1 MVVDNAVLARVI
13 PLSRMIYDDGHLRT
27 DICVLCN
34 GGSRH
39 GDNQANCQ
47 NGGGFHHTLLLNERL
62 YFRRAG
68 ALTQQ
73 HADRGRCCTVSVTG
87 DRRRRTEVPFALP
100 CAPNQSDVRKSALT
114 GSVSTGCDLSKLWSA
129 AWVGALLQLPNAACL
144 ERGGSRLRSYSAG
157 KEGRAR
163 VARLARYISGSL

>member
-1 MVVDNAVLARVI
+1 MTTGTCGRISAFCATAVVVTKTTRPIVRMVADFI
-13 PLSRMIYDDGHLRT
+13 TH
-27 DICVLCN
+27 
-34 GGSRH
+34 
-39 GDNQANCQ
+39 
-47 NGGGFHHTLLLNERL
+47 LLNERL

-114 GSVSTGCDLSKLWSA
+114 KSVSTGCDLSKLWSA

-144 ERGGSRLRSYSAG
+144 ERGGSHHRSYSAG
-157 KEGRAR
+157 KEGRTQGR

>member
-1 MVVDNAVLARVI
+1 
-13 PLSRMIYDDGHLRT
+13 MIYDDGHLRT

-39 GDNQANCQ
+39 GNNQANCQ

-68 ALTQQ
+68 ALTQR
-73 HADRGRCCTVSVTG
+73 HADRGRCCTVSVTR
-87 DRRRRTEVPFALP
+87 DRRRRTEVPLALP

-129 AWVGALLQLPNAACL
+129 AWVGALLLAQNAEAPISGAI
-144 ERGGSRLRSYSAG
+144 RPARKGAPKAGSLAWL
-157 KEGRAR
+157 AIL
-163 VARLARYISGSL
+163 VARYKRPSILAAPTHRRPTHSRP

>member
-1 MVVDNAVLARVI
+1 MTTGTCGRISAFCATAVVVTKTTRPIVRMVADFI
-13 PLSRMIYDDGHLRT
+13 TH
-27 DICVLCN
+27 
-34 GGSRH
+34 
-39 GDNQANCQ
+39 
-47 NGGGFHHTLLLNERL
+47 LLNERL

-114 GSVSTGCDLSKLWSA
+114 KSVSTDATCQSY
-129 AWVGALLQLPNAACL
+129 GAQPGSELYYNCRMQLA
-144 ERGGSRLRSYSAG
+144 
-157 KEGRAR
+157 
-163 VARLARYISGSL
+163 